1 MKRIS
6 SIVAAATVAAGVF
19 SAPLASADEGQ
30 QLSVISD
37 LEITPEISNQ
47 NWVIPGKDANRPEV
61 KKLQA
66 TSPAMDGRE
75 IPLAVIPAKTEGRPT
90 IYLLNGAGSSE
101 QNTDWLSNS
110 NVVDFYK
117 DKNVN
122 VVIPQAGAFSFYT
135 DWEQEPNSQYLKGKQ
150 KWETFLTKELP
161 GAIEPYL
168 KANNK
173 RAIAGMSMSAT
184 SSLLLAQHNQGMYN
198 AVGSYAGCA
207 ATSYPLEYE
216 FLRLTV
222 NRGGAQPEQMWG
234 PQGSPNNVYNDAL
247 VNAENLRGSAL
258 YISSATGLASATDMP
273 SYYTNQGMPPA
284 VASAQAVILQGE
296 GGVIEAAANHC
307 THNLKSKLDSKGIE
321 ATYNFRNA
329 GTHSWPGWREDLE
342 KSWPVFKDALGV
354 ED

>member
-6 SIVAAATVAAGVF
+6 SIVAATALALGLI
-19 SAPLASADEGQ
+19 SAPVASAQE
-30 QLSVISD
+30 LSQISD
-37 LEITPEISNQ
+37 LEITPELQEQ
-47 NWVIPGKDANRPEV
+47 NWVTEGHEANREEV

-66 TSPAMDGRE
+66 TSPAMDNRK
-75 IPLAVIPAKTEGRPT
+75 IPLAVIPAKDENRPI

-101 QNTDWLSNS
+101 QNTDWLSHS
-110 NVVDFYK
+110 QVVDFYK

-135 DWEQEPNSQYLKGKQ
+135 DWEQEPNGKYLQGKQ

-168 KANNK
+168 KSSDK

-184 SSLLLAQHNQGMYN
+184 SSLLLAQHNPGFYN
-198 AVGSYAGCA
+198 AVGSFAGCA

-216 FLRLTV
+216 FLRLIL

-234 PQGSPNNVYNDAL
+234 PQGSGYNRYNDAL
-247 VNAENLRGSAL
+247 INAGQLKGSAL
-258 YISSATGLASATDMP
+258 YISSATGLANETDMP
-273 SYYTNQGMPPA
+273 SYYTNQGYNPA
-284 VASAQAVILQGE
+284 VASVGAAQLQIE

-307 THNLKSKLDSKGIE
+307 THNLKSKLDSESIP

-329 GTHSWPGWREDLE
+329 GTHSWPGWREDLVE
-342 KSWPVFKDALGV
+342 SWPVFEQALNS
-354 ED
+354 